1 MTLDLDE
8 KGVLRK
14 QRWHSCHLPIF
25 RAVQL
30 DCSTIP
36 SVRKEGG
43 FMNIED

>member
-14 QRWHSCHLPIF
+14 QRWHSCHLPMF
-25 RAVQL
+25 RAVKL
-30 DCSTIP
+30 DYSLP

-43 FMNIED
+43 FMIIIEE